1 MQRQKAIEQ
10 DDKENLAP
18 APKRAK
24 GPNAKVLPK
33 PTFARPV
40 ARQPFKFAPP
50 KKGPTTTKPFSFM
63 ARAKVAPKRQDEEVA
78 EHDSEIIFKGAHR
91 VKAKARTISAARLAQ
106 LAQPRRRVTA
116 ATTEESRQKQ
126 VVNKPKSK
134 SVSDVKRMMARA
146 PVVVKSNKAT
156 TVPVDKKSALERR
169 AEERKQYET
178 QRNKRLMTENEQRQ
192 KEEEIK
198 KAKVAEELKENR
210 KKLGH
215 RPEPI
220 RQYKQVERIRAKQPT
235 KPITPKFKTAKR
247 KRNTDI

>member
-1 MQRQKAIEQ
+1 MQLQE
-10 DDKENLAP
+10 DKENLAP

-50 KKGPTTTKPFSFM
+50 KKGPTMTKPFSFM

-106 LAQPRRRVTA
+106 LAQPRRRVPA
-116 ATTEESRQKQ
+116 ATTEESRTK
-126 VVNKPKSK
+126 V
-134 SVSDVKRMMARA
+134 
-146 PVVVKSNKAT
+146 
-156 TVPVDKKSALERR
+156 
-169 AEERKQYET
+169 RKQ
-178 QRNKRLMTENEQRQ
+178 
-192 KEEEIK
+192 
-198 KAKVAEELKENR
+198 
-210 KKLGH
+210 LGH

-247 KRNTDI
+247 KRNTDV